1 MFSGIVQ
8 CMATVAKIDVIGG
21 GGLRMKMH
29 APLPVD
35 RFQLGASVAHSGAC
49 MTVVEARALG
59 DRDAEYIIDISPES
73 LAKTTMG
80 HWQVGTKVNLET
92 SLKIG
97 DENGGHNVMG
107 HVDGLAE
114 LIHIVPRGES
124 FDLRFRVDSQY
135 MGYLPHKGS
144 VALDGMSLTIVDPD
158 LATSSFG
165 VAVIPHTWE
174 VTTLH
179 TRHVG
184 DMLNFEIDTFARY
197 IANYVDHYMALKG

>member
-8 CMATVAKIDVIGG
+8 CMATVAKVDAVDG
-21 GGLRMKMH
+21 GGLRMTMQ
-29 APLPVD
+29 APLPSD

-49 MTVVEARALG
+49 MTVVEAVALDG
-59 DRDAEYIIDISPES
+59 NNAQYIIDISPES

-80 HWQVGTKVNLET
+80 QWTVGTKVNLET
-92 SLKIG
+92 SLKVG

-107 HVDGLAE
+107 HIDGLAE
-114 LIHIVPRGES
+114 LLSITPHGDS
-124 FDLRFRVDSQY
+124 FDLRFRVAAEY

-158 LATSSFG
+158 QATNTFG
-165 VAVIPHTWE
+165 IAVIPHTWE